1 MYSFILAQASVGSS
15 GILGQVFLFGSII
28 LIMYFFMIRPQQKKQ
43 KETKKFIEEIK
54 KGDDYFWAAYSRLD
68 KNGSFDTRLRKFC
81 FDGLLRKPGEEM
93 ADQRF
98 NRDWDNIDPSLFN
111 IYSNV

>member
-1 MYSFILAQASVGSS
+1 MINFVLAQAAAGGG

-54 KGDDYFWAAYSRLD
+54 KGDDVITIGGIHGKVSSVEGDAVLLD
-68 KNGSFDTRLRKFC
+68 
-81 FDGLLRKPGEEM
+81 
-93 ADQRF
+93 
-98 NRDWDNIDPSLFN
+98 IDRGVKIKVEKSAISLDFTKKSSP
-111 IYSNV
+111 IK

>member
-1 MYSFILAQASVGSS
+1 MMLTILAQASAGGA

-54 KGDDYFWAAYSRLD
+54 KGDDVVTIGGLHGKVAAVEGDVVFLEIDKGVKVKLEKSAISLD
-68 KNGSFDTRLRKFC
+68 FSKKTGTTK
-81 FDGLLRKPGEEM
+81 
-93 ADQRF
+93 
-98 NRDWDNIDPSLFN
+98 
-111 IYSNV
+111 